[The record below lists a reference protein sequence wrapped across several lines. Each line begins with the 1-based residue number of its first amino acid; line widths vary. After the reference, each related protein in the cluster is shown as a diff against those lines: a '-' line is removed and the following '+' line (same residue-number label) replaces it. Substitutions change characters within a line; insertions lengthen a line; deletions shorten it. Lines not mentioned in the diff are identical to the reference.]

1 MAWLVRDDKVL
12 ASLDVASTRAQRR
25 RGLLG
30 RDSFDGALLIRPA
43 RSVHT
48 FGMRFTIDV
57 AVIDPEGVVLATL
70 CMKPRRV
77 SRPRRGGVAVIE
89 AQHGSFERWGLKV
102 GDRLEIRS

>member
-30 RDSFDGALLIRPA
+30 RTSFDGALLIRPA

-57 AVIDPEGVVLATL
+57 AVIDSDGVVLAVL
-70 CMKPRRV
+70 CMKPRRL

-89 AQHGSFERWGLKV
+89 AQCGSFERWGLTV
-102 GDRLEIRS
+102 GDRVEIRS